1 MHLIT
6 ELSPEVLLCWREGG
20 RELVGGDVMTVP
32 KTKDNI
38 VSVYLDHCSLGHER
52 ICSVSELFAL
62 LVHEA
67 KCCHEIRHCHL
78 ILGMDPA
85 MMFISFDSDFG
96 VPGKYF
102 KFQTI

>member
-6 ELSPEVLLCWREGG
+6 ELSPEILLRWREGG
-20 RELVGGDVMTVP
+20 RDRVGGDVMTVP
-32 KTKDNI
+32 KTKDSV

-52 ICSVSELFAL
+52 IRNVNELFAL

-78 ILGMDPA
+78 MLGMDPA
-85 MMFISFDSDFG
+85 VICVSFDSDFG
-96 VPGKYF
+96 IPRKYF
-102 KFQTI
+102 KFQTM

>member
-1 MHLIT
+1 MG
-6 ELSPEVLLCWREGG
+6 C
-20 RELVGGDVMTVP
+20 DVMTEL

-38 VSVYLDHCSLGHER
+38 VSAYLDHCSLGHKR
-52 ICSVSELFAL
+52 IRNVNELFAL

-78 ILGMDPA
+78 MLGMDPA

-96 VPGKYF
+96 VPRKYF
-102 KFQTI
+102 KLQTI